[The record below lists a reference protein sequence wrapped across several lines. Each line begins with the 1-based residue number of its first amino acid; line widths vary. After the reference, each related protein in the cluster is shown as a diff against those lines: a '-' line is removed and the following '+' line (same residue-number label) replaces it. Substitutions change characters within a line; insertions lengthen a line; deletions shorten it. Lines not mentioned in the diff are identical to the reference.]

1 MVVIL
6 NWFRF
11 CTPRLQMVVIVCNC
25 GGEGFSTTVL
35 GLHIRHEDAQL
46 EPGVVVLLLILTAI
60 PTNGLFQLTSEQI
73 DSLILCNF
81 FFGHGRLICSCSL
94 TEPTVRWPSR

>member
-1 MVVIL
+1 
-6 NWFRF
+6 
-11 CTPRLQMVVIVCNC
+11 MVVIVCNC